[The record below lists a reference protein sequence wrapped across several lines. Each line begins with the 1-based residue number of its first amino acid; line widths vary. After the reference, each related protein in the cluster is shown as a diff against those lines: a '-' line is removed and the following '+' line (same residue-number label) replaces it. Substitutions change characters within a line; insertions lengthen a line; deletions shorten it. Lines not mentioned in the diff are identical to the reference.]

1 MIVKT
6 LPITFSSWS
15 HGVANSLQVRE
26 NGLGEGGGG
35 GGGGTRGGE
44 VGGSG

>member
-35 GGGGTRGGE
+35 GTRGRE
-44 VGGSG
+44 VGGSD